1 MLKLM
6 MHLMLVV
13 EMVLMIRG
21 EIYYADLN
29 PTIGSEINKKRPVLI
44 ISNNANNKFS
54 ETITIIPITS
64 NVKKVF
70 PFEVFLPH
78 NKSGLPKDSKAQCHQ
93 VRTISKIR
101 ISGKTLGIIKEETM
115 NAIEQALKLHLDFL

>member
-1 MLKLM
+1 
-6 MHLMLVV
+6 
-13 EMVLMIRG
+13 MIRG

-44 ISNNANNKFS
+44 ISNNANNAFS

-101 ISGKTLGIIKEETM
+101 ISAKVYGVLKNEVM
-115 NAIEQALKLHLDFL
+115 NAVDGALKLHLDLL